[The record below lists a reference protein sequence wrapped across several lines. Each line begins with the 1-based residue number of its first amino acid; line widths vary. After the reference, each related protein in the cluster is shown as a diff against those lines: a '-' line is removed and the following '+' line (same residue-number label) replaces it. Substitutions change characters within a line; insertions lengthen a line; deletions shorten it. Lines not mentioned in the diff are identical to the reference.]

1 MNPTKEQTTAIASA
15 RSMPTTVIQATAGSG
30 KTATIAEIVREAL
43 ATGMPPENIIIL
55 TYTNQAGREIV
66 KRVANPNIGYAGTLH
81 SWCMRRMGIRAENLL
96 TEAEAETILGATV
109 EAFPRLTRT
118 AIIAGLQTPGD
129 LIGETG
135 LAVRYYRNTML
146 AIHGRDRVCFD
157 TILWRA
163 HRDAIAAQVERLEL
177 LLIDEAQDTNG
188 LDAAIYGQFF
198 ARHTVV
204 VGDPKQAIYSFRGSS
219 PAWMRSMT
227 RKPDAAQ
234 CRLTVTFRCAEAI
247 CNIANRLM
255 APATGYA
262 AMQPCIGLEGGTVT
276 NSWQGDRETEIRQA
290 CAWAA
295 QEAEAGKSVA
305 ILTRYNRTADAIRM
319 TLPAFAKE
327 ALTPRQDPSEYSL
340 VIAALRACLATGEDR
355 GKHLQDW
362 AGACT
367 GKMASRILTRW
378 PSWDAAARAAATL
391 SSMAAWHEVLCLPAW
406 AETTITENRWTA
418 AEALEEFAQAEET
431 ARACA
436 GQIYVGTIHSAKGAE
451 WDAVAV
457 VGADVPTG
465 ATLSPEERRI
475 LYVATTRAR
484 EALWVSGAASA
495 PTGYG
500 TGRQNRKP
508 VIELF
513 S

>member
-1 MNPTKEQTTAIASA
+1 MKPTKEQTTAIASA
-15 RSMPTTVIQATAGSG
+15 CSMPTTVIQATAGSG
-30 KTATIAEIVREAL
+30 KTATLAAIVRQAIEAG
-43 ATGMPPENIIIL
+43 TSPEKITVL
-55 TYTNQAGREIV
+55 TYTNQAGREIRN
-66 KRVANPNIGYAGTLH
+66 RVGNPNLGYAGTLH
-81 SWCMRRMGIRAENLL
+81 SWCMRRMAIGAEHLL
-96 TEAEAETILGATV
+96 TEGEAESLLGTTAA
-109 EAFPRLTRT
+109 AFPRLTRQ
-118 AIIAGLQTPGD
+118 AILAGLQTPGD
-129 LIGETG
+129 LIGDTG
-135 LAVRYYRNTML
+135 LAVRHYRNSMS
-146 AIHGRDRVCFD
+146 GFYGKDRVCFD

-163 HRDAIAAQVERLEL
+163 HRDAIAAKAPADL

-188 LDAAIYGQFF
+188 LDAAIYGQFE
-198 ARHTVV
+198 AHHTVV
-204 VGDPKQAIYSFRGSS
+204 VGDPNQAIYSFRGAS

-234 CRLTVTFRCAEAI
+234 CRLTITFRCRDAI
-247 CNIANRLM
+247 CKTANRIM

-262 AMQPCIGLEGGTVT
+262 AMQPGIGLEGGRVT
-276 NSWQGDRETEIRQA
+276 TSWQGDRETEIRQA

-327 ALTPRQDPSEYSL
+327 ALTPRRDPTEYSL
-340 VIAALRACLATGEDR
+340 VISALRACLATGEDR
-355 GKHLQDW
+355 EKAVQDW

-378 PSWDAAARAAATL
+378 PSWTAAAEAAKTL

-406 AETTITENRWTA
+406 AEATIMENRWTA

-431 ARACA
+431 AKAAA

-457 VGADVPTG
+457 VGADIPTG

-508 VIELF
+508 VVELF
-513 S
+513 A